1 MGYVRILTDA
11 LIILSKVSELTIMTD
26 SIDTARE
33 NCKQCGQSLVPLKT
47 IHVKRPCKE
56 CGQSFYIFEPGEKG
70 QGIEV
75 REGDQLTI
83 PAGALRFSLD
93 FDRANGRFTRPGLA
107 WFAQMLF
114 LQGQVTTPEEMS
126 STLDKYQAY
135 AIGIWEKSPLIEGL
149 DLNAEDGWIE
159 FGNRLKENSSEWW
172 AGWLLKGINDLQE
185 NLQKGDI
192 QGAVWAMNNLTS
204 YHSMVIF
211 KDFLEPTLW
220 SGYMINNLK
229 NILKTWQ
236 ENKENSCEE
245 FWQNLFSENSIV
257 LSQVFSYPI
266 ILLQDTAYTGGKKI
280 DNTGGHLVDFL
291 LTNNL
296 SQNTALVEIKTPKTK
311 LLGSLYRN
319 GIYNISTEI
328 TGAILQISNY
338 KDSFTKDYH
347 RLKSESEKNFYA
359 FNPQCM
365 VIAGTWETEIIES
378 TQRKS
383 FELFRNGLKDV
394 QLITYDEL
402 FRKIQILI
410 ELLEG

>member
-1 MGYVRILTDA
+1 
-11 LIILSKVSELTIMTD
+11 MTD
-26 SIDTARE
+26 SIDTVTE
-33 NCKQCGQSLVPLKT
+33 NCKQCGQSLVQLK
-47 IHVKRPCKE
+47 IPHVERPCKE
-56 CGQSFYIFEPGEKG
+56 CGKSFYICEPGNKG

-75 REGDQLTI
+75 SEGDRLII
-83 PAGALRFSLD
+83 PAGAIRLSLD
-93 FDRANGRFTRPGLA
+93 YAQTNGRFTRQGITG
-107 WFAQMLF
+107 FAQMLF
-114 LQGQVTTPEEMS
+114 LQGQVTTPEEMGLI
-126 STLDKYQAY
+126 LDKYQAY
-135 AIGIWEKSPLIEGL
+135 ALGIWETSPLGEGL
-149 DLNAEDGWIE
+149 DLNSEEGALEFSNRIE
-159 FGNRLKENSSEWW
+159 KNSLEWW
-172 AGWLLKGINDLQE
+172 AGWLLKGVNDLQE
-185 NLQKGDI
+185 KLQNNDI
-192 QGAVWAMNNLTS
+192 QGAVWAMNNLTT

-211 KDFLEPTLW
+211 KQFFEPTIW

-229 NILKTWQ
+229 NILNLWQ
-236 ENKENSCEE
+236 QNKENSSEE
-245 FWQNLFSENSIV
+245 FWQNLFLENSII

-266 ILLQDTAYTGGKKI
+266 ILLEDSAYTGGKKI

-328 TGAILQISNY
+328 TGAILQIFNY

-347 RLKSESEKNFYA
+347 RLNSESEKNFYA

-365 VIAGTWETEIIES
+365 IIAGTWETEIIDP

-410 ELLEG
+410 ELLEA